1 MTALERLC
9 AIAADLGADER
20 AVLCLV
26 AERLKIGHQRY
37 GDLHVAADR
46 RDFRVEALE
55 EAADGL
61 VYAAVALMRGGR

>member
-1 MTALERLC
+1 MTASERLHC
-9 AIAADLGADER
+9 VARDLGADEL

-26 AERLKIGHQRY
+26 AERLKIGAGRY
-37 GDLHVAADR
+37 GAFQVAGDR
-46 RDFRVEALE
+46 RDFRIEALE